1 VPEQPA
7 RRPPPA
13 AETDRPDPSVPDPSE
28 PPAGRPGEAD
38 RLDGDHRV
46 AGRGAAS
53 QGAAD
58 PGAGDDTA
66 GERDTDDRAAG
77 EFSLIRAFGGWGGLL
92 DAGVPGLAFVLVYTA
107 FDHDL
112 RLALITAL
120 ALGAV
125 FAVIRVLRRDPLQNV
140 IGGFVGVAIA
150 AAIANAT
157 GRAEDFYLPGLFI
170 NAGYALAYLI
180 ANLVRWPLIGVIV
193 GLAAGWGTTWRQD
206 PLMLRAFTR
215 AGWIWVGF
223 FALKLAV
230 QLPLYLAGNVVA
242 LGVARVAMG
251 WPLWLLVLWLT
262 YVVVKGSVPKEHWSK
277 VKQAADKLAQTR
289 GRT

>member
-1 VPEQPA
+1 VPEQPS
-7 RRPPPA
+7 RRPPA

-28 PPAGRPGEAD
+28 PPAGGPGEAD
-38 RLDGDHRV
+38 GLD
-46 AGRGAAS
+46 
-53 QGAAD
+53 AD
-58 PGAGDDTA
+58 PSAGDDTA

-125 FAVIRVLRRDPLQNV
+125 FAVVRVLRRDPLQNV

-206 PLMLRAFTR
+206 PVMLRAFTR